1 VEAKL
6 ILLLIG
12 IVMGAAL
19 VRVARRPQE
28 RRYFKGSNLSLDR
41 QGLPVPYSDAVL
53 AGNTMYVAGRIGTD
67 PNSGAIPQDI
77 EQEVRFLL
85 DSFKAALAKGGMTMS
100 DVVMV
105 QVYCPDLSL
114 YNRFNAVYRT
124 YFTSDLPARAFLGS
138 GALLGGAH
146 FEMLGTA
153 VRR

>member
-6 ILLLIG
+6 ILLVIG
-12 IVMGAAL
+12 FVMGAAL
-19 VRVARRPQE
+19 VRVVRRPVE
-28 RRYFKGSNLSLDR
+28 RRYFKGSNLSLER
-41 QGLPVPYSDAVL
+41 QGLAVPYSDAVL

-67 PNSGAIPQDI
+67 PNSGAIPPDI
-77 EQEVRFLL
+77 EQEVRFML
-85 DSFKAALAKGGMTMS
+85 DSFKAALAKGGMTMN

-114 YNRFNAVYRT
+114 YSRFNAIYLT

-146 FEMLGTA
+146 FEMLGIA